1 MAKNFEQ
8 MGEVSYHL
16 ASRLALIRQHS
27 IDSFPRLFDG
37 LVESQFCSRKLLM
50 YSIDDSLEEWHK

>member
-1 MAKNFEQ
+1 MAKIIEQ
-8 MGEVSYHL
+8 MVEVSYHP
-16 ASRLALIRQHS
+16 ASRLVLTRQHS
-27 IDSFPRLFDG
+27 IDSFSRLFDG